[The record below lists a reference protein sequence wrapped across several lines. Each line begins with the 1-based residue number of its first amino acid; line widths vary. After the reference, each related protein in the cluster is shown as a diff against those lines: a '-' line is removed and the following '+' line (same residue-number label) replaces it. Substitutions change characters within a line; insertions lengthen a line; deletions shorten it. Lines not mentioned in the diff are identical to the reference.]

1 MRLRTRHLAC
11 LLLLLSSLSA
21 AEGSTTR
28 SADLSAGGRYI
39 SMLLSQRAAAATVQA
54 QPIVA
59 DTASYKIEAFA
70 LTPAS
75 RSQQTAAWTMRPP
88 AEHTTAL
95 QATTSTLS

>member
-39 SMLLSQRAAAATVQA
+39 SMLLSQRAAATVQA

-59 DTASYKIEAFA
+59 GTASYKIEAFA
-70 LTPAS
+70 LPPAS
-75 RSQQTAAWTMRPP
+75 RSQHIAAWTMRPP
-88 AEHTTAL
+88 AAHTAAL
-95 QATTSTLS
+95 HAATSTLS

>member
-39 SMLLSQRAAAATVQA
+39 SMLLSQRAAATVEA
-54 QPIVA
+54 QPIAA

-75 RSQQTAAWTMRPP
+75 RSQHTAAWTMRPP
-88 AEHTTAL
+88 AAHTAAL
-95 QATTSTLS
+95 HAATSTIS